1 MFLEEQQ
8 SGLSHLTDERRN
20 LAEERSKL
28 NMEQKLLR
36 EKMQQDAV
44 RAAQVQLACVS
55 TPTLQLSLG
64 IFYYLF
70 I

>member
-44 RAAQVQLACVS
+44 RTAQVQPAFCGMPAAELAS
-55 TPTLQLSLG
+55 
-64 IFYYLF
+64 
-70 I
+70 